1 MDIFYDFDGTLFN
14 TYPVMVAAFVDAAQ
28 QAGVTVNPHL
38 VYEQMRQHSLGFAI
52 KTTAKANGL
61 DTNQF
66 KRVFREIET
75 PRLIEAQPFSD
86 VKELLAQI
94 TAQGG
99 HNFLLTHRNQAAI
112 DLLQKYG
119 LRDYFTDFV
128 TGDQDFPRK
137 PNPASLNYLITKHHV
152 NQKAAYMIGDRNL
165 DIDAAHHAAIKGI
178 LFDPDQ
184 LIDVTSAPEFTTT
197 NFAAIRDYLAK

>member
-1 MDIFYDFDGTLFN
+1 MDVFYDFDGTLFD
-14 TYPVMVAAFVDAAQ
+14 TYPVMVAAFAEAAQ
-28 QAGVTVNPHL
+28 QAGLAVNQQE
-38 VYEQMRQHSLGFAI
+38 VYELMRQHSLGFAI
-52 KTTAKANGL
+52 NAIAEPNRL
-61 DTNQF
+61 DAGEF
-66 KRVFREIET
+66 KRTFRQIET
-75 PRLIEAQPFSD
+75 PRLSECRPFSN

-94 TAQGG
+94 TTQGG
-99 HNFLLTHRNQAAI
+99 RNFLLTHRNQAAL

-137 PNPASLNYLITKHHV
+137 PDPASLNYLINKHQV

-184 LIDVTSAPEFTTT
+184 LINVTSAPEFTSTS
-197 NFAAIRDYLAK
+197 FATIRDYLAK